1 MADSQVRPSRVCCP
15 LQKSGMTRSCS
26 ISFSR
31 LNAMPSP
38 MSNACNTSFR
48 NDPPARRFDCCS
60 FHSVFLCFW
69 LSLSTALRLDLLQLL
84 LQLRREVLARVIVV
98 PALLP

>member
-1 MADSQVRPSRVCCP
+1 MPRAC
-15 LQKSGMTRSCS
+15 L

-31 LNAMPSP
+31 LNAMHSP
-38 MSNACNTSFR
+38 MSNACNLSLR
-48 NDPPARRFDCCS
+48 DDPFARRFDCCS
-60 FHSVFLCFW
+60 FHPVFLCFW

-98 PALLP
+98 PALLPQMRVCGGQLGIFLFPVY